1 MQKLRVLPQKTQD
14 NESIFLLDSNIA
26 VCENGKILSYDDLG
40 HLKDTN
46 FECILETIT
55 ANTDIVEIQK
65 NIIDLEHIVID
76 FTCIDLVHNTINNV
90 ETFHFLNE
98 DVVKFREYR
107 INLETLEI
115 RGEMQELEFFLQ
127 NPPKELEA
135 ESQEKIK
142 AIVCAVYRKNI
153 ENFIDFEV
161 LKSIIGASL

>member
-1 MQKLRVLPQKTQD
+1 MQMQILPQISQRGEK
-14 NESIFLLDSNIA
+14 IFLLDENIA
-26 VCENGKILSYDDLG
+26 ICENGKILSYDDLG

-76 FTCIDLVHNTINNV
+76 FTSIDLVHNTINNV
-90 ETFHFLNE
+90 ERFYFLNE

-115 RGEMQELEFFLQ
+115 KGEMQELEFFLQ

-135 ESQEKIK
+135 ECQEKIK
-142 AIVCAVYRKNI
+142 AIVSAVYRKNI

>member
-1 MQKLRVLPQKTQD
+1 MQLLPQKTQ
-14 NESIFLLDSNIA
+14 EGEAIYLLDSNIA
-26 VCENGKILSYDDLG
+26 ICESGKILYYDDLG
-40 HLKDTN
+40 ELHDTN
-46 FECILETIT
+46 FECIFEPIN
-55 ANTDIVEIQK
+55 AKSDVEILKQ

-76 FTCIDLVHNTINNV
+76 FTSIDLVHNTINNV
-90 ETFHFLNE
+90 ERFHFLNE

-142 AIVCAVYRKNI
+142 AIVSAVYRENI
-153 ENFIDFEV
+153 ENFVDFEV
-161 LKSIIGASL
+161 LKKILIK